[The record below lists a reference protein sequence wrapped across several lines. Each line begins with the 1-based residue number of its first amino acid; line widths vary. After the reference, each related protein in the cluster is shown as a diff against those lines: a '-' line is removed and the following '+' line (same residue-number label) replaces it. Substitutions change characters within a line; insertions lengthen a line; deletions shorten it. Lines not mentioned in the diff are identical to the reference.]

1 MICPPLPR
9 RAFGNGCRKERI
21 RAGIFPLKTRWRR
34 EGGEQALANTPRRR
48 EAGQKAERAGSKKAP
63 SYLFVGL
70 RTHAEAVMPER
81 TVVARR
87 ATAYVAPA
95 SGAEQAV
102 PTDGAPG
109 LPGGGFAADAFGSR
123 QPPAVQTAV
132 LVGAFAHGTG

>member
-1 MICPPLPR
+1 MSSASPARFRERMPQGKNPCGHLPVEN
-9 RAFGNGCRKERI
+9 ALEKG
-21 RAGIFPLKTRWRR
+21 
-34 EGGEQALANTPRRR
+34 GGEQALANTPRRR

-70 RTHAEAVMPER
+70 RTYAEAVMPER
-81 TVVARR
+81 AVVARR
-87 ATAYVAPA
+87 AAAYVAPA

-102 PTDGAPG
+102 PTDGATG

-132 LVGAFAHGTG
+132 LVGAFAHGAG